1 VDILYGNA
9 IALSFECRCIVC
21 DCCERWPGLAGLV
34 PGERIDAAAEDLGGL
49 ALVEG
54 DIRLHSL

>member
-1 VDILYGNA
+1 MPIENPQQLH
-9 IALSFECRCIVC
+9 
-21 DCCERWPGLAGLV
+21 ERNRWSGLAGLV